1 MYFLIIN
8 GLLAAFF
15 LFLIFIGLRLKF
27 WAYLPINV
35 VGLIIIGI
43 CFYLELM
50 KLLNPTNI
58 LLLFAMLIVVFITN
72 IVFTFRD
79 FKEDI
84 SEVQIQRRLKY
95 LVEGLGNE
103 HYKLIADE
111 KLIKSEIER
120 HREIP
125 AQDRL
130 QALEMLKLGNSEFVR
145 GRNKEALEKYD
156 LSTSWVETA
165 IGYLNQ
171 SGVLLKLGQFEDA
184 LMMAGKA
191 AELQPQLYEALL
203 NQGVALEKMKK
214 FEDALGKYKAA
225 ANLVPEDYEVWYC
238 SATVLYK
245 MNRLEEAIEC
255 YDKSITIYGRLYE
268 SWYYKGICLQRIN
281 KEVEALHCFEQVVK
295 LNPAHSQ
302 AFYRMGNILSK
313 LDRYQEAIRAYEKAI
328 KLNSE
333 FITAWNNLG
342 VVLAK
347 IGRTKDAIKCY
358 DRATQIN
365 PEYYESWL
373 NMALAQDNLGQF
385 KKAFY
390 SYNRFLEAAPKD
402 LEKRIAIAQKRVNEL
417 KTNEQIKK
425 MKMPASKRPT
435 KKEKKQ
441 KSNA

>member
-1 MYFLIIN
+1 MYFLIVN

-58 LLLFAMLIVVFITN
+58 LLLFAMLVVVFITN

-95 LVEGLGNE
+95 LVEGIGNE

-130 QALEMLKLGNSEFVR
+130 QAFEMLKLGNSEFVR

-203 NQGVALEKMKK
+203 NQGVALEKLKK

-425 MKMPASKRPT
+425 MKMPASKKPP

-441 KSNA
+441 KSKA